1 MVKPTSPVC
10 RLAVAGGVWRLPV
23 PAAALA
29 GNQVFSRFCLE
40 HCLRFGPQPSSTGQT
55 TKSFPGFLSSTA
67 FFRSRGWLAVPVW
80 PRRWKSGSP
89 LFRKP
94 VTQLE
99 RAAGPRDRQQPP
111 RSAALAAASRLLHH
125 QGKPCH
131 FNVSFSFYAQIVV

>member
-99 RAAGPRDRQQPP
+99 RLIVLASIRRGSITFRKYIKLRRMCAMGGWAGLRRCDKHKQT
-111 RSAALAAASRLLHH
+111 L
-125 QGKPCH
+125 
-131 FNVSFSFYAQIVV
+131 Y